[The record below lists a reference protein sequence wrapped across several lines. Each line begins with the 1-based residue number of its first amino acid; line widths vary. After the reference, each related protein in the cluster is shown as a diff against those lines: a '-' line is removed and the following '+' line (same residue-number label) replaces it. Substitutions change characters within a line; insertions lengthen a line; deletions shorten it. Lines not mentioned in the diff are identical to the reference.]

1 MIPRYEPWQQILG
14 KIVEHRDVIMLLL
27 GFNVLKFLCLCHL
40 RYNQRKNQE
49 QHRSKKDFDR
59 KLAEQP
65 RF

>member
-1 MIPRYEPWQQILG
+1 
-14 KIVEHRDVIMLLL
+14 
-27 GFNVLKFLCLCHL
+27 LCHL

-49 QHRSKKDFDR
+49 QHRSKNDFDR